1 MKIDKILVGIDF
13 ETATDTV
20 LLYAYTFASA
30 MKASLTLVNVL
41 DYMATPPAYLV
52 PYIEEEKKIAEK
64 KFDVIKSQLLTKG
77 ISADFEVVVGRL
89 NESFGAVL
97 KKTNADML
105 ALGYIHH
112 VLRRSSSEKLIKS
125 LQVPMLVVRGVKAEY
140 WDRGPVAIKNI
151 LCPTDFSD
159 ASKKAMDAAIEL
171 RDVFSA
177 RLEVLYV
184 SADYHVGKMKS
195 VKDKDTIL
203 RNLRN
208 KAEDDMQSFLSS
220 YGLQST
226 GVIEEGEPYKKIVS
240 FSEEKNIDIIVIGA
254 RGLGLIQG
262 LLIGSVTDSVL
273 KTSPCPVFVVH

>member
-1 MKIDKILVGIDF
+1 MNIVKILVGIDF
-13 ETATDTV
+13 EKATDTV
-20 LLYAYTFASA
+20 LSYACTFASA

-41 DYMATPPAYLV
+41 DYIATPPAYLV
-52 PYIEEEKKIAEK
+52 PYIEEEKRLAEE
-64 KFDVIKSQLLTKG
+64 KFDVIKSQLLNEG

-97 KKTNADML
+97 KKTNASML
-105 ALGYIHH
+105 VLGYTHH

-125 LQVPMLVVRGVKAEY
+125 LQVPMLVVRGVKAGSS
-140 WDRGPVAIKNI
+140 DRSPVAIKNI
-151 LCPTDFSD
+151 LCPADFSD
-159 ASKKAMDAAIEL
+159 ASAKAMDTAIEL
-171 RDVFSA
+171 RDIFSA

-184 SADYHVGKMKS
+184 SADYNVDKMKS

-208 KAEDDMQSFLSS
+208 KAEDDMRSFLSR
-220 YGLQST
+220 YGLQSI

-240 FSEEKNIDIIVIGA
+240 FSEEKNIDLIVMGA
-254 RGLGLIQG
+254 RGLGFIQG

-273 KTSPCPVFVVH
+273 KTSPCPVLVVH

>member
-1 MKIDKILVGIDF
+1 MKVDKILVGIDF

-20 LLYAYTFASA
+20 LSYAYTFATA

-52 PYIEEEKKIAEK
+52 PYIEEERKIAEQ

-105 ALGYIHH
+105 VLGYIHH

-125 LQVPMLVVRGVKAEY
+125 LQVPMLVVRGVKAEF
-140 WDRGPVAIKNI
+140 WDRGPVAIKKI

-184 SADYHVGKMKS
+184 SADYHVGKVKS

-208 KAEDDMQSFLSS
+208 KAEDDMQSFLSR
-220 YGLQST
+220 YALQST
-226 GVIEEGEPYKKIVS
+226 GVIEEGEPYKKIIS

-262 LLIGSVTDSVL
+262 LFIGSVTDSVL
-273 KTSPCPVFVVH
+273 KTSPCPVLVVH

>member
-1 MKIDKILVGIDF
+1 MNIDKILVGIDF
-13 ETATDTV
+13 EKATDT
-20 LLYAYTFASA
+20 LLSYAYTFASA
-30 MKASLTLVNVL
+30 MKASLTLVNVI

-52 PYIEEEKKIAEK
+52 PYIEEEKRLAEE
-64 KFDVIKSQLLTKG
+64 KFDVIRSQLLTEG

-97 KKTNADML
+97 KRTNADML
-105 ALGYIHH
+105 VLGYMHH

-125 LQVPMLVVRGVKAEY
+125 LQVPMLVVRGVKAGSS
-140 WDRGPVAIKNI
+140 DLSPVAIKNI
-151 LCPTDFSD
+151 LCPADFSD
-159 ASKKAMDAAIEL
+159 ASKKAMDTAIEL
-171 RDVFSA
+171 RDLFSA

-184 SADYHVGKMKS
+184 SADYHVDKMKS

-208 KAEDDMQSFLSS
+208 KAEDDMRSFLSR
-220 YGLQST
+220 YGLQSI

-240 FSEEKNIDIIVIGA
+240 FSEEKNIDLIVMGA
-254 RGLGLIQG
+254 RGLGFIQG

-273 KTSPCPVFVVH
+273 KTSPCPVLVVH

>member
-1 MKIDKILVGIDF
+1 MNIDKILVGIDF
-13 ETATDTV
+13 EKATDT
-20 LLYAYTFASA
+20 LLSYAYTFASA
-30 MKASLTLVNVL
+30 MKASLTLVNVI

-52 PYIEEEKKIAEK
+52 PYIEEEKRLAEE
-64 KFDVIKSQLLTKG
+64 KFDVIRSQLLTEG

-97 KKTNADML
+97 KRTNADML
-105 ALGYIHH
+105 VLGYMHH

-125 LQVPMLVVRGVKAEY
+125 LQVPMLVVRGVKAGSS
-140 WDRGPVAIKNI
+140 DRSPFAIKNI
-151 LCPTDFSD
+151 LCPADFSD
-159 ASKKAMDAAIEL
+159 ASKKAMDTAIEL
-171 RDVFSA
+171 RDLFSA

-184 SADYHVGKMKS
+184 SADYHVDKMKS

-208 KAEDDMQSFLSS
+208 KAEDDMRSFLSR
-220 YGLQST
+220 YGLQSI

-240 FSEEKNIDIIVIGA
+240 FSEEKNIDLIVMGA
-254 RGLGLIQG
+254 RGLGFIQG

-273 KTSPCPVFVVH
+273 KTSPCPVLVVH